1 MSTLALRYLA
11 PLALLLVAASGNAGA
26 GAIAR
31 TELSGS
37 GPPSFVEFVQEKR
50 QFVQEK
56 RKSEKESSPTPPA
69 TSSSRSSSR
78 RTP

>member
-56 RKSEKESSPTPPA
+56 RKSETITTIA
-69 TSSSRSSSR
+69 
-78 RTP
+78 